1 MGGDRL
7 RLRVLLSGVALMA
20 AAVLSCATPAIA
32 EPTASTHP
40 AVSATDKPAAPLD
53 PAFESRPIGSSH
65 AANGDPTTNPATAT
79 LPTTPAHSI
88 GFDLTRM
95 AIALA
100 IVLAMIFGAR
110 WLFAHFFAGA
120 RAPATS
126 KAVKVLGRTSLA
138 PRQQVL
144 LLQVGRR
151 VVVVGESNGNLATL
165 AQLDDPDEVARLVG
179 QLQEEQIQRAASF
192 GGLFGRA
199 QRKMAA
205 EDEHSAPV
213 ETGDDES
220 SAHPPTESVE
230 GAAVKSELSGLLEK
244 VRTIR
249 NQLGR

>member
-1 MGGDRL
+1 MGERL
-7 RLRVLLSGVALMA
+7 RIYLSGVALMTA
-20 AAVLSCATPAIA
+20 ALLSFATPAFA
-32 EPTASTHP
+32 EPMTSTRP
-40 AVSATDKPAAPLD
+40 AMTVTDKLAAPLD
-53 PAFESRPIGSSH
+53 PSFESRPIGASH
-65 AANGDPTTNPATAT
+65 TAIGGPTTNPATT
-79 LPTTPAHSI
+79 NLPTTPAHSI

-95 AIALA
+95 AIALV
-100 IVLAMIFGAR
+100 IVLGMIFGAR
-110 WLFAHFFAGA
+110 WLFSHYFAGA

-151 VVVVGESNGNLATL
+151 VVVVGESNGSLATL
-165 AQLDDPDEVARLVG
+165 AQLDDPDEVASLIG
-179 QLQEEQIQRAASF
+179 QLQEEQIRRAASF

-205 EDEHSAPV
+205 DDEHSAPV
-213 ETGDDES
+213 ETGDDDA
-220 SAHPPTESVE
+220 SAHRPTESAE